1 MFAADAQAAAK
12 AASPQ
17 GGRAAKSANRGATGP
32 PDTANDHMIT
42 QKLVLRTCSIL
53 LQEQRNLDSKVS
65 TVLLLPADNG
75 LTRALTNV

>member
-17 GGRAAKSANRGATGP
+17 GGRAAKSAKRWATGP
-32 PDTANDHMIT
+32 PDTANDDMSA

-53 LQEQRNLDSKVS
+53 LQ
-65 TVLLLPADNG
+65 
-75 LTRALTNV
+75 